1 VEYCC
6 LDKTERKEKSMNTDT
21 ITAAKENVEKI
32 GFLDIDLDPTL
43 DLFAEIERLK
53 REKNAVVLAH
63 YYQEPDIQD
72 VADYIGDSLGLAQ
85 QAEKTTADM
94 IVFAGVHFM
103 AETAKILNPGKK
115 VVIPDLKAGCSLSDS
130 CPPPLFK
137 KFREQHPDHVV
148 VSYINC
154 SAGIKALS
162 DVIVTS
168 SNAKIIVESFP
179 KEQKI
184 IFAPDKNLGAYINKV
199 TGRNMLLWN
208 GACMV
213 HEIFSL
219 EKITKLKVRHPN
231 AKLISHPECED
242 PILRVSDY
250 IGSTTGLLKYT
261 QTDLSQEYIVAT
273 ETGILHQ
280 MMKASPHKTFIP
292 APPNNSCACNDCP
305 HMKRNTL
312 EKIYLCMEY
321 ETPAI
326 YMDEGLRLAA
336 KKPIDRMLDIS
347 KKAGL

>member
-1 VEYCC
+1 M
-6 LDKTERKEKSMNTDT
+6 DKEMLA
-21 ITAAKENVEKI
+21 TALNAVGNV
-32 GFLDIDLDPTL
+32 GFLNLEIDPTL
-43 DLFAEIERLK
+43 DLFSEIEKLK
-53 REKNAVVLAH
+53 KEKNAVVLAH

-72 VADYIGDSLGLAQ
+72 IADYIGDSLGLAQ
-85 QAEKTTADM
+85 QAEKTKADM

-103 AETAKILNPGKK
+103 AETAKILNPSKK

-137 KFREQHPDHVV
+137 KFKDQHPDHVV

-168 SNAKIIVESFP
+168 SNAKVIVESFP

-219 EKITKLKVRHPN
+219 EKITKLKVRHPK
-231 AKLISHPECED
+231 AKMIAHPECEE
-242 PILRVSDY
+242 PVLRIADF
-250 IGSTTGLLKYT
+250 IGSTTQLLKYT
-261 QTDLSQEYIVAT
+261 QTDDAQEYIVAT
-273 ETGILHQ
+273 ETGILHR
-280 MMKASPHKTFIP
+280 MMKERPEKTFIP
-292 APPNNSCACNDCP
+292 APPNNNCACNDCP
-305 HMKRNTL
+305 HMKLNTL
-312 EKIYLCMEY
+312 EKIYLCMKY
-321 ETPAI
+321 EQPEI
-326 YMDEGLRLAA
+326 IMEEELRLTAL
-336 KKPIDRMLDIS
+336 KPIQRMLEIS
-347 KKAGL
+347 AKAGL

>member
-1 VEYCC
+1 MEEELLIAKNEVQ
-6 LDKTERKEKSMNTDT
+6 EK
-21 ITAAKENVEKI
+21 
-32 GFLDIDLDPTL
+32 GFLDIDLDASL
-43 DLFAEIERLK
+43 DLFHEIEVLK
-53 REKNAVVLAH
+53 KEKNAILLAH

-85 QAEKTTADM
+85 QAEKTKADM

-103 AETAKILNPGKK
+103 AETAKILNPEKK

-130 CPPPLFK
+130 CPPPLFR

-168 SNAKIIVESFP
+168 SNARIIVESFP
-179 KEQKI
+179 KDQPI

-219 EKITKLKVRHPN
+219 ERITRLKVRHPE
-231 AKLISHPECED
+231 AKLISHPECEE
-242 PILRVSDY
+242 PLLRISDFV
-250 IGSTTGLLKYT
+250 GSTTQLLAYT
-261 QTDLSQEYIVAT
+261 
-273 ETGILHQ
+273 
-280 MMKASPHKTFIP
+280 
-292 APPNNSCACNDCP
+292 
-305 HMKRNTL
+305 RN
-312 EKIYLCMEY
+312 
-321 ETPAI
+321 
-326 YMDEGLRLAA
+326 
-336 KKPIDRMLDIS
+336 
-347 KKAGL
+347 